1 MTDKSDPYSE
11 SDRLSRRS
19 FLRGTATGILGL
31 GAGISIF
38 NSKNEDTSRPETKTV
53 VRNYE
58 SDEGPDINLTNNL
71 GGLYDV
77 DIVYTSSSESGL
89 DGIRVRIEYLPENPD
104 NKPVLLEATFVYSDI
119 QDVKKTKELDS
130 DKKTGEFYIK
140 SDMNSLAQD
149 IKLEVNYSYF

>member
-11 SDRLSRRS
+11 SDRISRRS

-38 NSKNEDTSRPETKTV
+38 NSKNKNALRPETETV

-77 DIVYTSSSESGL
+77 DIIYTSSSENGL
-89 DGIRVRIEYLPENPD
+89 DGIRARIEYLPENPD
-104 NKPVLLEATFVYSDI
+104 NKPVLLEATFVYPDT
-119 QDVKKTKELDS
+119 QDVTKTEKLDS
-130 DKKTGEFYIK
+130 DKKTGEFYIE
-140 SDMNSLAQD
+140 SYMDSSAQD
-149 IKLEVNYSYF
+149 INLELNYSYY